1 MLCDRSSLQP
11 INSTIKNFESIIFVL
26 LRNRNH
32 DTNFKFRSNRNE
44 TMKMGIFHQFGTI
57 DLLHSKWWF
66 HMLIWHSID
75 LVKYQF
81 EWTTKHFFFILRP
94 KHTSIRP
101 DLEFDL
107 KQPTKIGVR
116 ITQYMRA
123 SICILNETHTST
135 LRFWSN
141 TKDHLINLLLVFCW
155 ILFDW
160 CYGSVLFAYISWLVY
175 KSRLSLI
182 SSDHAFNRNRYFL

>member
-81 EWTTKHFFFILRP
+81 EWTTLFFY
-94 KHTSIRP
+94 S
-101 DLEFDL
+101 
-107 KQPTKIGVR
+107 
-116 ITQYMRA
+116 
-123 SICILNETHTST
+123 SSETHIYSTWFRIRFEAANEDRCAHYTIHARFHMYIEWNAHQYTS
-135 LRFWSN
+135 LLVKHQRPS
-141 TKDHLINLLLVFCW
+141 HQLVACLLLNSFRLVLWFCFVRVHFVAG
-155 ILFDW
+155 LQKPSF
-160 CYGSVLFAYISWLVY
+160 S
-175 KSRLSLI
+175 
-182 SSDHAFNRNRYFL
+182 HQ